1 MRWNVKV
8 RESDD
13 ILAHLLKTRQLDSQ
27 DNFLN
32 PPDPHLLTA
41 KQVGVD
47 ENQLKKAIARIKSA
61 VTNKEKV
68 IVYGDYDVD
77 GVCAT
82 AIIWETLHD
91 LGADVF
97 PYIPE
102 RKKEGYGFSKIGIE
116 NIKKKYSPTLVITVD
131 HGITALD
138 HVKALKK
145 DGIDVVVTDHH
156 QVPSETELKE
166 LSRQAQCVIHT
177 TLLSGSGIAWF
188 LAKHLDNKK
197 DSDRLALCAFGT
209 IGDVLPLVGVNR
221 QIASYGLPLLS
232 KSEKVGIVS
241 LLQESGLS
249 GIELDPYHIGY
260 ILGPRINASGRLASA
275 LDALRMLCTKDER
288 SAIALSAKLGSLN
301 RKRQLMTEEQI
312 NRSLQQLKDVKGMP
326 SLLIVADPA
335 YDEGIIGLI
344 AGALSRRYYR
354 PAIVISQNEDGISK
368 ASARSIPGV
377 DIIKLIRQ
385 VEGMLT
391 NAGGHSMAAGFS
403 LTTSNI
409 SQVAEDL
416 IQRATDQIEPELLER
431 VLDVDLELRMEEVT
445 LKLLEQVDRLKPF
458 GNSNERPVFSLGK
471 IYLDDVRKIGKD
483 SNHLKL
489 KVIGKLSSNGIDA
502 IGFSKAYILEKID
515 VKEPVDI
522 AFTLD
527 LNKWNGNESLQLK
540 IKDIRQ
546 D

>member
-1 MRWNVKV
+1 MRWNVKA
-8 RESDD
+8 RKSDD
-13 ILAHLLKTRQLDSQ
+13 ILTHLLKIKQPDSQ

-32 PPDPHLLTA
+32 PSDPYLLTD

-47 ENQLKKAIARIKSA
+47 ENQLKKAIARVKLA

-68 IVYGDYDVD
+68 VVYGDYDVD

-91 LGADVF
+91 LGVDVW

-116 NIKKKYSPTLVITVD
+116 NIKTKYNPALIITVD
-131 HGITALD
+131 HGITALE
-138 HVKALKK
+138 HVKGLRK
-145 DGIDVVVTDHH
+145 DGIDVIITDHH
-156 QVPSETELKE
+156 QAPSESELKE
-166 LSRQAQCVIHT
+166 LLRQAQSVVHT
-177 TLLSGSGIAWF
+177 TTLSGSGIAWF
-188 LAKHLDNKK
+188 LAKQLDNKNNP
-197 DSDRLALCAFGT
+197 DRLALCAFGT

-232 KSEKVGIVS
+232 KSERVGIVS

-249 GIELDPYHIGY
+249 GIELDPYHVGY
-260 ILGPRINASGRLASA
+260 ILGPRINASGRLDSA
-275 LDALRMLCTKDER
+275 LDALRMLCTKDEK
-288 SAIALSAKLGSLN
+288 SAIALSQKLGSLN
-301 RKRQLMTEEQI
+301 RKRRLMTEEQI
-312 NRSLQQLKDVKGMP
+312 NRSLHQLKDVKGMP
-326 SLLIVADPA
+326 SLLVVADPS

-354 PAIVISQNEDGISK
+354 PAIVISQNENGTSK

-385 VEGMLT
+385 VEGMLV

-403 LTTSNI
+403 LETSNI
-409 SQVAEDL
+409 SQVAEEL
-416 IQRATDQIEPELLER
+416 IQKATDQIEPELLER
-431 VLDVDLELRMEEVT
+431 VLDVDLELKIEEVT
-445 LKLLEQVDRLKPF
+445 RDLLEQVDRLKPF

-471 IYLDDVRKIGKD
+471 MYLDDVRKIGKE

-489 KVIGKLSSNGIDA
+489 KVNGIDA

-515 VKEPVDI
+515 IKEPVDI

-540 IKDIRQ
+540 IKDIKQ